1 MPLQEIKSR
10 GNAVLVIMGA
20 TGKIGRATI
29 GELCRSGRQV
39 RAVVRPSSN
48 TADLIALGCDIAI
61 ADARDTQGLKEAFK
75 GATAVQVIC
84 PVDPGSKD
92 PWHDMQMNMRSTVI
106 ALASTAPPSVL
117 AISDYGAEIEA
128 GTGITLAFHD
138 FERQLRSLAS
148 RVTILRSC
156 EHMQN
161 WTRLLGFAIRTG
173 QLPSL
178 HHPITKLF
186 PTVNASDVG
195 LIAAGLL
202 VSENDIPLRVVHAEG
217 PHRYCA
223 KDIADTLSRLVGK
236 SIIATELP
244 RSQWVPALMQ
254 GGLSQ
259 GYAELVATMSEVHN
273 SGAIDIEPNVG
284 DVIKGATDLRHA
296 LWLMIGR

>member
-1 MPLQEIKSR
+1 MFREIKSK
-10 GNAVLVIMGA
+10 GNAVFVVMGA

-29 GELCRSGRQV
+29 GELRRIGRPV

-48 TADLIALGCDIAI
+48 VSDLIALGCDIAI

-75 GATAVQVIC
+75 GATAVQLIC
-84 PVDPGSKD
+84 PVDPKAED

-106 ALASTAPPSVL
+106 AVADAAPPSVL
-117 AISDYGAEIEA
+117 AISDYGAEIPA

-138 FERQLRSLAS
+138 FERQLRTLPS

-161 WTRLLGFAIRTG
+161 WRRLLGLAIRTG

-178 HHPITKLF
+178 HHPVTKPF

-195 LIAAGLL
+195 SIAAGLL
-202 VSENDIPLRVVHAEG
+202 VSENELPQRVVHVEG

-223 KDIADTLSRLVGK
+223 KDIADTLSMLVGK

-259 GYAELVATMSEVHN
+259 AYAELVATTSEVHN

-284 DVIKGATDLRHA
+284 DIVKGATDLHHA
-296 LWLMIGR
+296 LSLMTVR

>member
-1 MPLQEIKSR
+1 MPDMKLDADQCSALDFKPVALPAIDHPNRRDLARSDRHHTASR
-10 GNAVLVIMGA
+10 EQSKGNAVFVIMGA

-29 GELCRSGRQV
+29 GELRRTGRLV

-48 TADLIALGCDIAI
+48 TADLIALGCEVAI

-75 GATAVQVIC
+75 GATAVQLMC

-92 PWHDMQMNMRSTVI
+92 PWHDMQMNMRSAVI

-117 AISDYGAEIEA
+117 AISDYGAEIQA

-138 FERQLRSLAS
+138 FERQLGTLPS

-161 WTRLLGFAIRTG
+161 WTRLLGFAIGTG

-178 HHPITKLF
+178 HHPVTKLF

-202 VSENDIPLRVVHAEG
+202 VSENDMPQRIVHAEG

-244 RSQWVPALMQ
+244 RSQWVLHSCRVVSA
-254 GGLSQ
+254 
-259 GYAELVATMSEVHN
+259 
-273 SGAIDIEPNVG
+273 
-284 DVIKGATDLRHA
+284 RHTPSS
-296 LWLMIGR
+296 